1 MRVNRIVH
9 GACVHHLS
17 NCGRIHRHHPE
28 VLCHLI
34 GFVHPFSTKHSGP
47 VLGSCRLVLAMNRAA
62 LGSCA
67 ERRIGFTPDSMFL
80 TFTLSIFSVA
90 GLCSLL
96 TGAAVDSLGER
107 LCRSD
112 WVGEHFTVIS
122 VAGRCLG
129 WQRRLE
135 PQHAIGR
142 VGSDSPLIQ
151 FSMANYRQV
160 FHLCFYR
167 FSLL

>member
-1 MRVNRIVH
+1 
-9 GACVHHLS
+9 
-17 NCGRIHRHHPE
+17 
-28 VLCHLI
+28 
-34 GFVHPFSTKHSGP
+34 
-47 VLGSCRLVLAMNRAA
+47 MNRAA
-62 LGSCA
+62 LDSCA

-96 TGAAVDSLGER
+96 TGAAVDSIGER

-112 WVGEHFTVIS
+112 WVGEHFMVIS

-129 WQRRLE
+129 WQGRLE
-135 PQHAIGR
+135 PQRAIGR

-160 FHLCFYR
+160 FHPCFYR
-167 FSLL
+167 FSLLWVFTSFTSLAAYAVRLGIRPLRKRAALKRILWAFR